1 MEPRLRSRGS
11 SSTVKVTSVSS
22 CLQWSRGCEAAEA
35 RSMLATSVP
44 LMLLQW
50 SRGCEAAEA
59 PPIVTLLLS
68 RNCNPLCEHLTIF
81 RITHETNRDDAS
93 SISCLPC
100 VP

>member
-1 MEPRLRSRGS
+1 
-11 SSTVKVTSVSS
+11 
-22 CLQWSRGCEAAEA
+22 
-35 RSMLATSVP
+35 MLATSVP

-81 RITHETNRDDAS
+81 RITHETNGRCLLDKLFALCALDRDERVSAFS
-93 SISCLPC
+93 PHLAARAFQR
-100 VP
+100 V